1 MKLFNSLTRKIEK
14 IIPLKAPNLGFY
26 ACGFTVYDYVH
37 IGHLRRYTMDD
48 VLLRTLKQA
57 GFKVNFVQ
65 NITDVGQLVSDA
77 DEGEDKMEKGAK
89 KYQTTVWELAKK
101 FEDYFFYS
109 MDKMGN
115 LRPDVSCRAT
125 EHIPEQIEL
134 VKKLEKNGYT
144 YVIDGDGVYFDTSK
158 LDDYGEIAQ
167 LDIKN
172 LKEGARVDKV
182 VGKRNLTD
190 FALWKFEREGKNKSM
205 TWPSPWAER
214 GFPGWHVECSA
225 MSMKYLGDQFDIHTG
240 GKDHLT
246 IHHPNEIAQSEAAT
260 GKKPFVKYWV
270 HHNFIQV
277 EGEKMS
283 KSLENFFTID
293 DVEQRG
299 YHPLALRLLFLTA
312 HYRSEI
318 NFTWDNLA
326 GAQKSYQKLID
337 LVLKLKGDKGEAE
350 GGDDYRQRFFDFMEN
365 DLRTPEALA
374 VMWEVTKSN
383 LSNATKLKLLLE
395 FDQVLGLGLSK
406 AEEINKELGGGEVDL
421 NSLSAEVKDLLDQRQ
436 QARDNQDFE
445 KADQLRQQLQF
456 LGYLVKDTPQGQKII
471 KSK

>member
-14 IIPLKAPNLGFY
+14 IIPLRAPHLGFY
-26 ACGFTVYDYVH
+26 ACGFTVYDYAH

-57 GFKVNFVQ
+57 GFEVNFVQ

-101 FEDYFFYS
+101 FENYFFYS

-190 FALWKFEREGKNKSM
+190 FVLWKFERKGENRAM
-205 TWPSPWAER
+205 VWPSPWAER
-214 GFPGWHVECSA
+214 GFPGWHIECSA

-260 GKKPFVKYWV
+260 GKKSFVKYWV
-270 HHNFIQV
+270 HHNFVQV

-374 VMWEVTKSN
+374 VMWEVTKSD
-383 LSNATKLKLLLE
+383 LSKATKLKLLLE
-395 FDQVLGLGLSK
+395 FDQVLGLGLNK
-406 AEEINKELGGGEVDL
+406 AEEINKELGVGEVDL
-421 NSLSAEVKDLLDQRQ
+421 NSLSTEIKDLLDQRQ

-445 KADQLRQQLQF
+445 KADQLRQQLQS
-456 LGYLVKDTPQGQKII
+456 LGYLVKDTPQGQKI
-471 KSK
+471 SKLK